1 MTDLRGVVL
10 DMEGVLHIDWEPIP
24 GAPEAVRAL
33 RGAGLELAILTN
45 TTGKTRHDMAERLGA
60 MGIEFAPERI
70 VTAAWATAE
79 YLRAVH
85 PGARVHALVERGV
98 SDDLQGLD
106 LVDDPA
112 EADVI
117 VLGGP
122 DGGWTYDRLNAVFR
136 ALHGGAQL
144 VAMQRNRWWT
154 TAAGPA
160 LDAGMF
166 VAGLEYAARVE
177 ATVIGK
183 PSPEIYRTAC
193 DAMGAVPAAAMMV
206 GDDLESD
213 LPPARAIGMQT
224 CLVRTGKGSSFS
236 TDADADLDLPDLG
249 ALPEA
254 LSRPGRYHERDD
266 ASAPR

>member
-1 MTDLRGVVL
+1 MG
-10 DMEGVLHIDWEPIP
+10 MEFPPD
-24 GAPEAVRAL
+24 
-33 RGAGLELAILTN
+33 
-45 TTGKTRHDMAERLGA
+45 
-60 MGIEFAPERI
+60 RI

-79 YLRAVH
+79 HMRTAH
-85 PGARVHALVERGV
+85 PGARVHALVEGGV
-98 SDDLQGLD
+98 SEDLAGLE

-122 DGGWTYDRLNAVFR
+122 DGSWTYERLNAVFR
-136 ALHGGAQL
+136 ALHDGAEL

-166 VAGLEYAARVE
+166 VAGLEYAAQIE
-177 ATVIGK
+177 ATVVGK

-193 DAMGAVPAAAMMV
+193 ATLGVEPVAAMMV

-213 LPPARAIGMQT
+213 LPPARAIGMRT
-224 CLVRTGKGSSFS
+224 CLVRTGKGSSFAAEAE
-236 TDADADLDLPDLG
+236 TDLDLPDLA
-249 ALPEA
+249 ALPQA
-254 LSRPGRYHERDD
+254 LDG
-266 ASAPR
+266 